1 MLYTQMRSF
10 YAVASHGG
18 FTAASKVLNIGQP
31 TVTNQVKGL
40 EEYYGIE
47 LFFRRGRKVELTDDG
62 RELFNYCRRIIGVE
76 SEAKDYLNSLSGF
89 QVGTLKIGAV
99 GPYHL
104 IEMVDHFNR
113 LFPNVKLD
121 VQINNSSRAL
131 EKLLNFE
138 VDIAV
143 LAHVADNPLIKAV
156 PYSRHPLILFVNLD
170 HPLAK
175 HDSISIYDLKNENFI
190 LREHGSTTR
199 LAFENALKEANVEI
213 NPVLEIGSR
222 EAVWIAVLKGMGI
235 GVVSDIEFIPH
246 PHLKMIK
253 LNGTDASTF
262 AHVVC
267 LQERQNSR
275 LIKEFM
281 KSLDTI

>member
-10 YAVASHGG
+10 YAVATQGG

-31 TVTNQVKGL
+31 TITNQVKGL
-40 EEYYGIE
+40 EEFYGVE
-47 LFFRRGRKVELTDDG
+47 LFFRRGRKVEMTDEG
-62 RELFNYCRRIIGVE
+62 RELFNYCRRIIGVK
-76 SEAKDYLNSLSGF
+76 SEAKDFLNSLSGYS
-89 QVGTLKIGAV
+89 VGTLKIGAV

-113 LFPNVKLD
+113 LFPKVKLD

-131 EKLLNFE
+131 EKLLNYE

-143 LAHVADNPLIKAV
+143 LAHVADNPIVHAV
-156 PYSRHPLILFVNLD
+156 PYSRHPLVLFVNLD
-170 HPLAK
+170 HPLASL
-175 HDSISIYDLKNENFI
+175 DEISIHDLANKNFI

-199 LAFENALKEANVEI
+199 LAFENALKEAEVEI
-213 NPVLEIGSR
+213 NPILEIGSR

-246 PHLKMIK
+246 PHLKMIE
-253 LNGTDASTF
+253 LIDTDTSTF

-267 LQERQNSR
+267 LKERQNSR